1 MRRWNYSA
9 RFPALASQ
17 DYRRYL
23 AGNFLS
29 NIGSQIQST
38 AITYHVFQLTHNSS
52 YMVGLLG
59 LFRVA
64 PLLTFTLF
72 GGVLADQADRRK
84 VMLATQ
90 TTMALVSL
98 ILAVTV
104 WTGLV
109 TPALIYTLV
118 VVAFTAVAFD
128 GPARQS
134 LVVSLV
140 PKDHFPNAVTISATM
155 WRFSD
160 VLGPVLAGALIGW
173 RGAGFGACYILN
185 AVSFLAVIY
194 AVWRMPPKP
203 PEDVTVERPK
213 HLRDVLSQI
222 KDGWRFVNRMPVI
235 RHAMWIDFWATFFS
249 TADALLPAMSKI
261 LKLGPLGY
269 GFLCASA
276 AIGAAIAASVLA
288 FRPTVH
294 KQGAWVVGMVGI
306 YGAATCLF
314 AISGN
319 LVLASVFLAITG
331 AADMVS
337 TVMRQTLRQ
346 LATPD
351 SMRGRMTAIS
361 SLFFISG
368 PRLGDYEAGVAS
380 QAFGDRGSIA
390 IGGSACILV
399 SILWSRAKA
408 LIDYKHGESS

>member
-1 MRRWNYSA
+1 MSRL
-9 RFPALASQ
+9 PALESA
-17 DYRRYL
+17 DFRRYL

-29 NIGSQIQST
+29 NIGSQIQAT
-38 AITYHVFQLTHNSS
+38 AITYHLYQLTGSS

-90 TTMALVSL
+90 STMAIVAL
-98 ILAVTV
+98 ILGVSVFRGA
-104 WTGLV
+104 V

-118 VVAFTAVAFD
+118 TVSFIAIAFD

-140 PKDHFPNAVTISATM
+140 PREHFPNAVSIGGIA
-155 WRFSD
+155 WRLSD
-160 VLGPVLAGALIGW
+160 VLGPVVAGTLIGW
-173 RGAGFGACYILN
+173 KAAGFGACYALN
-185 AVSFLAVIY
+185 AVSFLAVLY

-203 PEDVTVERPK
+203 PENLDASERP
-213 HLRDVLSQI
+213 RTIRAVFGQI
-222 KDGWRFVNRMPVI
+222 RDGWDFVNRTPII

-249 TADALLPAMSKI
+249 TADALLPAMSKA
-261 LKLGPLGY
+261 LKLGPFGY
-269 GFLCASA
+269 GVLCASA
-276 AIGAAIAASVLA
+276 AAGAAIAAGFLA
-288 FRPTVH
+288 LRPAMQ
-294 KQGAWVVGMVGI
+294 KQGLWVVGMVGV
-306 YGAATCLF
+306 YGLATVALAFSPTLVF
-314 AISGN
+314 AS
-319 LVLASVFLAITG
+319 LALAITG

-351 SMRGRMTAIS
+351 SMRGRMTSIS

-368 PRLGDYEAGVAS
+368 PRLGDYEAGLAAVAV
-380 QAFGDRGSIA
+380 GDRWSIA
-390 IGGSACILV
+390 LGGFACMGISAI
-399 SILWSRAKA
+399 WSRAKA
-408 LIDYKHGESS
+408 LRDYRHSHATN